1 MRGLQIFVE
10 HHGDGAQQQSA
21 FRSCPE
27 SFITHFQQAVF
38 LQLLYSTQ
46 FQGSYTKTD
55 LRLTWTSANES
66 VSVTGFIEN
75 IEDEAVLARTNT
87 GSDDLVQG
95 GYLYPQNYGLKL
107 TYRY

>member
-1 MRGLQIFVE
+1 MGLTAAYDIDLGTKGRLTPYVQFYYS
-10 HHGDGAQQQSA
+10 DGYATDDVS
-21 FRSCPE
+21 
-27 SFITHFQQAVF
+27 
-38 LQLLYSTQ
+38 LYSTQ